1 MKSDSIRLLVLVP
14 GFLSLQFAPAADW
27 PMYLG
32 PETNSISRE
41 TGLVD
46 SWPAEGPPEVW
57 RVNLG
62 DSFSPP
68 AVKGTDLIVP
78 HRQGSEEIVDCL
90 DAQTGKSRWTFKYP
104 TRYRDMYG
112 YNSGPRCSPIITEK
126 EVYTLG
132 AEGELYCLERQ
143 TGKQRWLR
151 SINTDYKVKQNFFG
165 VGASPVLEGNLL
177 LVNVGGP
184 EGAGVAAFDRG
195 TGKTVWAATN
205 DGASYCT
212 PAVATV
218 SGKRYGFFLTRA
230 GLVITE
236 ATTGKVHSTYPFR
249 SRKFESVNGATPIV
263 VDDMVFLSAAYQTGS
278 ALLRMKDDGVE
289 EVYRGFEMS
298 NHWGTSVYMDGHL
311 YGVDGRHESEAN
323 FRCIEFR
330 TGKLKWQVDGELGR
344 ATMIV
349 ADGKFFILTE
359 RGKLVLAQASPEG
372 YKEISRSPTFL
383 SYPCYTP
390 PILANGFLYARD
402 ERKLI
407 CFDVRK
413 K

>member
-1 MKSDSIRLLVLVP
+1 MRSDLKLTCVFILLCS
-14 GFLSLQFAPAADW
+14 SLQYTSADDW

-32 PETNSISRE
+32 PERNSISKE
-41 TGLVD
+41 TGLAEF
-46 SWPAEGPPEVW
+46 WPAEGPPEVW
-57 RVNLG
+57 RVKLG

-68 AVKGTDLIVP
+68 AMRGTDLVVP
-78 HRQGSEEIVDCL
+78 HRIGFEEFIDCL
-90 DAQTGKSRWTFKYP
+90 DAKTGKLKWRFKYP

-112 YNSGPRCSPIITEK
+112 YNSGPRCSPIVTEK

-132 AEGELYCLERQ
+132 AGGEFYCLQRQ
-143 TGKQRWLR
+143 TGKQIWHR
-151 SINTDYKVKQNFFG
+151 SINTEYKVKQNFFG

-184 EGAGVAAFDRG
+184 EGAGVAAFDKQ

-218 SGKRYGFFLTRA
+218 NGKRYGFFLTRK

-236 ATTGKVHSTYPFR
+236 AASGRVHSTYFFR
-249 SRKFESVNGATPIV
+249 SRKNESVNGATPII

-278 ALLRMKDDGVE
+278 ALVRMKDNGVE
-289 EVYRGFEMS
+289 EIYRGMQMS
-298 NHWGTSVYMDGHL
+298 NHWGTSIYIDGHL

-323 FRCIEFR
+323 FRCIELK
-330 TGKLKWQVDGELGR
+330 TGKLKWQVDEELGR

-349 ADGKFFILTE
+349 ADGKFLILTE
-359 RGKLVLAQASPEG
+359 RGKLVLAKASPEG

>member
-1 MKSDSIRLLVLVP
+1 RRALAD
-14 GFLSLQFAPAADW
+14 DW

-32 PETNSISRE
+32 PEMNSISKE
-41 TGLVD
+41 TGLAD
-46 SWPAEGPPEVW
+46 SWPAKGPREIW
-57 RVNLG
+57 RIRLG

-68 AVKGTDLIVP
+68 AAKGNDLIVT
-78 HRQGSEEIVDCL
+78 HRIGFEEIVDCL
-90 DAQTGKSRWTFKYP
+90 DTKTGKLRWRFKYP

-132 AEGELYCLERQ
+132 AGGEFHCLVRQ
-143 TGKQRWLR
+143 TGKQIWKR
-151 SINTDYKVKQNFFG
+151 SINREYKVKQNFFG

-177 LVNVGGP
+177 LANVGGP
-184 EGAGVAAFDRG
+184 DGAGVAAFDRL
-195 TGKTVWAATN
+195 TGKTVWATTN

-218 SGKRYGFFLTRA
+218 KGKRYGFFLTRK

-236 ATTGKVHSTYPFR
+236 VATGKVHSTYFFR
-249 SRKFESVNGATPIV
+249 SRKYESVNGATPII
-263 VDDMVFLSAAYQTGS
+263 VDDLVFLSAAYQTGC

-289 EVYRGFEMS
+289 EIYRGLQMS
-298 NHWGTSVYMDGHL
+298 NHWGTSIYIDGHL

-323 FRCIEFR
+323 FRCIDFKS
-330 TGKLKWQVDGELGR
+330 GKLKWQVDEELGR

-359 RGKLVLAQASPEG
+359 RGKLVLAKASPEA
-372 YKEISRSPTFL
+372 YKEISRTPTIL

-413 K
+413 